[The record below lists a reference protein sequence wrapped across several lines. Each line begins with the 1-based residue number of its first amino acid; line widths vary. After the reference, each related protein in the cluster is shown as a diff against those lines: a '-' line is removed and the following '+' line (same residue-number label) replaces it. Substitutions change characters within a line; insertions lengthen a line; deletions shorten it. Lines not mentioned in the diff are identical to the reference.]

1 MPLELYEDAFG
12 DPRNAIALAA
22 ASAIAYEPQPKGG
35 ELYRSEFG
43 MDATLISADNTQ
55 AYVAANPQH
64 LLVAFRGSEAPTSID
79 GLKDWL
85 LTDAVNLLIVPA
97 ERLGTDF
104 VAIGVGARFHK
115 GFMGALAT
123 IWDPLFAAVEAENK
137 KADRPLWITGHSL
150 GGALALLATWL
161 FKRRGVGIHQVYTYG
176 APMVGNADVAQ
187 AYAREF
193 PNRIFR
199 YVNLQ
204 DPVPK
209 LPTMSLIA
217 NGYLHCDKE
226 VCVGEVGETITA
238 LFQTM
243 TGKAVDGLLNL
254 TLVDEIWGYVKARV
268 GAHDVEL
275 YKKLLGGPPKG

>member
-1 MPLELYEDAFG
+1 MPIELYEDAFG
-12 DPRNAIALAA
+12 DPRNAHALALAA
-22 ASAIAYEPQPKGG
+22 AIAYEPQPRGG
-35 ELYRSEFG
+35 ELFRSEFG
-43 MDATLISADNTQ
+43 MEATLVASDNTQ

-64 LLVAFRGSEAPTSID
+64 VLVAFRGSEAPTSID

-85 LTDAVNLLIVPA
+85 LTDAVNLLIMP
-97 ERLGTDF
+97 EGRLGTDF
-104 VAIGVGARFHK
+104 AAIGVGARFHK
-115 GFMGALAT
+115 GFMGALAE
-123 IWDPLFAAVEAENK
+123 IWDPLVAAVEAETRK
-137 KADRPLWITGHSL
+137 VDRPLWITGHSL

-161 FKRRGVGIHQVYTYG
+161 FKRRGIGIHQVYTYG
-176 APMVGNADVAQ
+176 APMVGNAEVAQ

-217 NGYLHCDKE
+217 NDYLHCDKE
-226 VCVGEVGETITA
+226 VGLGEAGETIVA
-238 LFQTM
+238 LFQSM
-243 TGKAVDGLLNL
+243 TGKAVNGLLNL
-254 TLVDEIWGYVKARV
+254 TLVDEIWSYVKARI

-275 YKKLLGGPPKG
+275 YKKNIGLPPKG